1 MGFFKRKCKKKYS
14 LNDRINYHTNKIRQ
28 LVNKHRTSSGGIN
41 FDAYEKEI
49 SKSKKLQYSDGFT
62 HMGAES
68 TLINKSDAYV
78 KGFNARKKAESKAFN
93 YKF

>member
-1 MGFFKRKCKKKYS
+1 MGFGKRKRKKYS
-14 LNDRINYHTNKIRQ
+14 LNDRINYHRNKMRQ
-28 LVNKHRTSSGGIN
+28 LSDKHRTSSGGIN
-41 FDAYEKEI
+41 FDALEKEI
-49 SKSKKLQYSDGFT
+49 RKSKKLQYSEGFT
-62 HMGAES
+62 HIGDES